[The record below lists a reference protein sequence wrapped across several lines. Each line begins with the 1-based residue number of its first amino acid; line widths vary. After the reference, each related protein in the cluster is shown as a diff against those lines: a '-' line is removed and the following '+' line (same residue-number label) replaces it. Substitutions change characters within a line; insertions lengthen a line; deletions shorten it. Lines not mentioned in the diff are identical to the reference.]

1 MSLLRVASAH
11 VLRIMLLTHFKKPYS
26 CRTLMGCGIFI
37 CSLLILSGCSTFSGK
52 SNSSFRVS
60 QFKQDTSVGTE
71 DISIAAVGLV
81 DVPYSYGGNTPKGGF
96 DCSGLIVYVYNKAA
110 GVKLPRTI
118 QLMSTKGRSIEG
130 QPPAPGD
137 LVFFNTTGEKY
148 SHAGIYVG
156 QGRFVHAPSSGGTVR
171 LDYIT
176 TPYWAAK
183 FTEARRVVPWY
194 RQSLGWITPPP
205 RFLITN

>member
-1 MSLLRVASAH
+1 MQ
-11 VLRIMLLTHFKKPYS
+11 LTRFKS
-26 CRTLMGCGIFI
+26 DLTCRTLMGCGIFI
-37 CSLLILSGCSTFSGK
+37 CAIALSGCGLFSGK
-52 SNSSFRVS
+52 SGPSRVA

-81 DVPYSYGGNTPKGGF
+81 DVPYRYGGNTPKGGF

-110 GVKLPRTI
+110 GIKLPRTI
-118 QLMSTKGRSIEG
+118 QQMSTQGKSLDD

-156 QGRFVHAPSSGGTVR
+156 QGRFVHAPSAGGTVR

-176 TPYWAAK
+176 SPYWAAK
-183 FTEARRVVPWY
+183 FTEARRIAS
-194 RQSLGWITPPP
+194 Q
-205 RFLITN
+205 

>member
-1 MSLLRVASAH
+1 MSLLRAVSVH
-11 VLRIMLLTHFKKPYS
+11 VLRIMLLTHSKQTLL
-26 CRTLMGCGIFI
+26 CRTLIGCGIFI
-37 CSLLILSGCSTFSGK
+37 CALAITGCSTLSPK
-52 SNSSFRVS
+52 SSSSKVS

-81 DVPYSYGGNTPKGGF
+81 DVPYRFGGNTPKGGF

-110 GVKLPRTI
+110 GIKLPRTI
-118 QLMSTKGRSIEG
+118 QLMSTKGQSIEG

-156 QGRFVHAPSSGGTVR
+156 QGRFVHAPSAGGTVR

-176 TPYWAAK
+176 SPYWAAK
-183 FTEARRVVPWY
+183 FTEARRIAPK
-194 RQSLGWITPPP
+194 
-205 RFLITN
+205 

>member
-1 MSLLRVASAH
+1 
-11 VLRIMLLTHFKKPYS
+11 
-26 CRTLMGCGIFI
+26 MG
-37 CSLLILSGCSTFSGK
+37 SK
-52 SNSSFRVS
+52 SPSPKNA

-81 DVPYSYGGNTPKGGF
+81 DVPYRFGGNTPKGGF

-110 GVKLPRTI
+110 GIKLPRTI
-118 QLMSTKGRSIEG
+118 QQMSNQGRSIDG
-130 QPPAPGD
+130 QAPAPGD

-156 QGRFVHAPSSGGTVR
+156 HGRFVHAPSAGGTVR

-176 TPYWAAK
+176 SPYWAAK
-183 FTEARRVVPWY
+183 FTEARR
-194 RQSLGWITPPP
+194 LTP
-205 RFLITN
+205 

>member
-1 MSLLRVASAH
+1 
-11 VLRIMLLTHFKKPYS
+11 MLLTHFKKALS

-37 CSLLILSGCSTFSGK
+37 CTTIILSGCSTLGSK
-52 SNSSFRVS
+52 SPSPKNA

-81 DVPYSYGGNTPKGGF
+81 DVPYRFGGNTPKGGF

-110 GVKLPRTI
+110 GIKLPRTI
-118 QLMSTKGRSIEG
+118 QQMSNQGRSIDG
-130 QPPAPGD
+130 QAPAPGD

-156 QGRFVHAPSSGGTVR
+156 HGRFVHAPSAGGTVR

-176 TPYWAAK
+176 SPYWAAK
-183 FTEARRVVPWY
+183 FTEARR
-194 RQSLGWITPPP
+194 LTP
-205 RFLITN
+205 

>member
-1 MSLLRVASAH
+1 MSPLPEVSAP
-11 VLRIMLLTHFKKPYS
+11 VLRIMLLTHSKTTLS

-37 CSLLILSGCSTFSGK
+37 CILTISGCSIFGGK
-52 SNSSFRVS
+52 NNAARVA

-81 DVPYSYGGNTPKGGF
+81 GVPYRYGGNNPKGGF
-96 DCSGLIVYVYNKAA
+96 DCSGLIAYVYNKSANI
-110 GVKLPRTI
+110 KLPRTI
-118 QLMSTKGRSIEG
+118 QEMSGKGRSIDN

-156 QGRFVHAPSSGGTVR
+156 QGRFVHAPSAGGTVR
-171 LDYIT
+171 LEYIT
-176 TPYWAAK
+176 TPYWAAR
-183 FTEARRVVPWY
+183 FTEARR
-194 RQSLGWITPPP
+194 LTP
-205 RFLITN
+205 

>member
-1 MSLLRVASAH
+1 
-11 VLRIMLLTHFKKPYS
+11 MLLTRSKQALP
-26 CRTLMGCGIFI
+26 CRTLIGCGIFI
-37 CSLLILSGCSTFSGK
+37 CTLLVLSGCSTFRGNSGPSK
-52 SNSSFRVS
+52 VA
-60 QFKQDTSVGTE
+60 QFKQDTSIGTE

-81 DVPYSYGGNTPKGGF
+81 DVPYRYGGNTPNGGF

-110 GVKLPRTI
+110 GIKLPRTI
-118 QLMSTKGRSIEG
+118 QLMSTQGKSVEN

-156 QGRFVHAPSSGGTVR
+156 QARFVHAPSAGGTVR

-176 TPYWAAK
+176 SPYWAAK
-183 FTEARRVVPWY
+183 FTEARR
-194 RQSLGWITPPP
+194 IK
-205 RFLITN
+205 

>member
-1 MSLLRVASAH
+1 
-11 VLRIMLLTHFKKPYS
+11 MLPTHSKQTLS
-26 CRTLMGCGIFI
+26 CRTLVGCGIFI
-37 CSLLILSGCSTFSGK
+37 CSLLILSGCSTFSSK
-52 SNSSFRVS
+52 SNTARVS
-60 QFKQDTSVGTE
+60 QFRQDTSVGTE

-81 DVPYSYGGNTPKGGF
+81 DVPYRYGGNTPKGGF
-96 DCSGLIVYVYNKAA
+96 DCSGLIVYVYNKAV

-118 QLMSTKGRSIEG
+118 QLMSSKGRSIED

-156 QGRFVHAPSSGGTVR
+156 QGRFVHAPSAGGTVR

-176 TPYWAAK
+176 APYWAAK
-183 FTEARRVVPWY
+183 FTEARRIAP
-194 RQSLGWITPPP
+194 
-205 RFLITN
+205 

>member
-1 MSLLRVASAH
+1 
-11 VLRIMLLTHFKKPYS
+11 MLLTLSKQALS
-26 CRTLMGCGIFI
+26 CRTLIGCGIFI
-37 CSLLILSGCSTFSGK
+37 CVLAISGCSTFSTK
-52 SNSSFRVS
+52 SNAAKVA

-71 DISIAAVGLV
+71 DISITAVGLV
-81 DVPYSYGGNTPKGGF
+81 DVPYRFGGNTPRGGF

-110 GVKLPRTI
+110 GIKLPRTI
-118 QLMSTKGRSIEG
+118 QLMSGQGKSIDD

-156 QGRFVHAPSSGGTVR
+156 QGRFVHAPSAGGTVR

-176 TPYWAAK
+176 SPYWAAK
-183 FTEARRVVPWY
+183 FTEARRVVP
-194 RQSLGWITPPP
+194 R
-205 RFLITN
+205 